1 MYLVWEV
8 YVCMKTVEPSITKTV
23 QTGQQG
29 LLGGNANHLGRETER
44 SRWDLVVCKT
54 SKPLDNSNCLIH
66 GIQVYGF
73 RKGIIFSDYNPMVSN
88 GLMNGKFG
96 LVAIDKRGGI
106 GHVWARWLKNRLDN
120 IQEPYRWFTSE
131 YVSYM
136 FFEEHIRR
144 NECT

>member
-1 MYLVWEV
+1 
-8 YVCMKTVEPSITKTV
+8 
-23 QTGQQG
+23 
-29 LLGGNANHLGRETER
+29 
-44 SRWDLVVCKT
+44 
-54 SKPLDNSNCLIH
+54 
-66 GIQVYGF
+66 
-73 RKGIIFSDYNPMVSN
+73 
-88 GLMNGKFG
+88 MNGKFG
-96 LVAIDKRGGI
+96 PVAIDKRGGI